1 MIKKI
6 LQLAIFYLIGSSAFC
21 QNDSLLRSLDDDA
34 HRKEYVS
41 GAFKSS
47 RVVNNHS
54 IEMIGKHVLDVRILH
69 RFGFVNS
76 GINNL
81 FGLDQARMRLGFDYG
96 ITNNLTIGIGRS
108 TYQKELDGFLKYRL
122 IQQSTGYHSFPT
134 SIIVTGGM
142 IINTL
147 PPGGTDPK
155 KAFSEKVGY
164 YSEII
169 IGRKVTEKFS
179 FQLSPSWVH
188 RNFVSSLSVNDKNN
202 VYAVGAGIRLK
213 LSKRTAF
220 VIDYDYV
227 VSGLD
232 KGTYSNPL
240 AIGFDIETGGHVFQL
255 HFSNSI
261 GMNEKAFITQTVNKW
276 SKGDINF
283 GFNIS
288 RVFSIGKKASKH

>member
-1 MIKKI
+1 MMKK
-6 LQLAIFYLIGSSAFC
+6 LLLLAIFYLPGQSAFS
-21 QNDSLLRSLDDDA
+21 QNDSLLNSLDDDA

-54 IEMIGKHVLDVRILH
+54 IEMIGKRVLDVRILH

-76 GINNL
+76 GVNNL
-81 FGLDQARMRLGFDYG
+81 FGLDQARVRLGLDYG
-96 ITNNLTIGIGRS
+96 ITKNLTIGFGRS
-108 TYQKELDGFLKYRL
+108 TFQKDLDGFIKYRL
-122 IQQSTGYHSFPT
+122 IQQSTGYHSFPV
-134 SIIVTGGM
+134 SIIAIGGM
-142 IINTL
+142 VINTL
-147 PPGGTDPK
+147 PAVGNDIK
-155 KAFSEKVGY
+155 KSFSDKAGY

-169 IGRKVTEKFS
+169 VGKKITEKFS
-179 FQLSPSWVH
+179 LQISPTWVH
-188 RNFVSSLSVNDKNN
+188 RNYVISSSVDDKNN
-202 VYAVGAGIRLK
+202 VYAVGVGMRLK

-227 VSGLD
+227 VYGLNKD
-232 KGTYSNPL
+232 IYSNPL

-255 HFSNSI
+255 HLSNSL

-276 SKGDINF
+276 SNGDINF

-288 RVFSIGKKASKH
+288 RVFSIKKNGNK